1 VCNVTKKP
9 HKNRK
14 INMMELK
21 SFFDFTKLP
30 TKIFIV
36 ISLVT
41 GFFIFSTPE
50 ILKKFKLEKFE
61 EYAGYIS
68 LAFLFTTVLVFVN
81 FIIWVFNK
89 INYKIKFRKVKA
101 EIKQTVKDLD
111 NREQSVL
118 REFFLRGQSSITMP
132 IDNDVISGL
141 LDKKVLKMNRQI
153 NGGTVGYNMKFPLSI
168 NNYVREILTNEDIQ
182 FIANPTDEQKNQILE
197 NRPDWA
203 ENSRRY

>member
-1 VCNVTKKP
+1 
-9 HKNRK
+9 
-14 INMMELK
+14 M
-21 SFFDFTKLP
+21 
-30 TKIFIV
+30 
-36 ISLVT
+36 VT

-89 INYKIKFRKVKA
+89 INYEIKFKKVKA

-111 NREQSVL
+111 YREQSVL
-118 REFFLRGQSSITMP
+118 REFFLRGQSSISMP

-153 NGGTVGYNMKFPLSI
+153 NGSTVGYGMKFPLSI
-168 NNYVREILTNEDIQ
+168 NNYVNEILTNEDIQ

>member
-1 VCNVTKKP
+1 
-9 HKNRK
+9 
-14 INMMELK
+14 MMELK

-89 INYKIKFRKVKA
+89 INYEIKFKKVKA

-111 NREQSVL
+111 YREQSVL
-118 REFFLRGQSSITMP
+118 REFFLRGQSSISMP

-153 NGGTVGYNMKFPLSI
+153 NGSTVGYGMKFPLSI
-168 NNYVREILTNEDIQ
+168 NNYVNEILTNEDIQ

>member
-1 VCNVTKKP
+1 
-9 HKNRK
+9 
-14 INMMELK
+14 MMELK

-89 INYKIKFRKVKA
+89 
-101 EIKQTVKDLD
+101 T
-111 NREQSVL
+111 
-118 REFFLRGQSSITMP
+118 
-132 IDNDVISGL
+132 
-141 LDKKVLKMNRQI
+141 
-153 NGGTVGYNMKFPLSI
+153 
-168 NNYVREILTNEDIQ
+168 
-182 FIANPTDEQKNQILE
+182 
-197 NRPDWA
+197 
-203 ENSRRY
+203 